1 MVRTYQRKYTNSR
14 NGITHPPYLRYSE
27 EDLQKAIEAVQNGKL
42 KVKEA
47 AENYNIPMSTI
58 SRKYRNKNCT
68 QEKAGHPTLFS
79 KEEEESFVDYIQ
91 LLSHWGFPL
100 DSTDL

>member
-14 NGITHPPYLRYSE
+14 NGNTHSPYLRYSE

-47 AENYNIPMSTI
+47 AENYNIKGKGKGKK
-58 SRKYRNKNCT
+58 SR
-68 QEKAGHPTLFS
+68 EKADEN
-79 KEEEESFVDYIQ
+79 K
-91 LLSHWGFPL
+91 
-100 DSTDL
+100 